1 MFRPVA
7 ILVVV
12 IVAFF
17 VLSQGKIHPRTAYRE
32 MKKLDTNKRQTP
44 EQDQCVDAKIEEKF
58 NNSECEK
65 SAGDIESVIDAILA
79 ETEDD
84 QGVVNAAFQ
93 LFCLPECGTIFL
105 EAEDEC
111 GVLDADSRNFFVSI
125 CGNNQGTP
133 CYEYFDEAI
142 EFLQP
147 SIVCYFNATLGFPC
161 QCRSQLLSAVGEQ
174 GCCINVYQDLA
185 QAIADDSGG
194 FNYRP
199 DELYGFCDVRQ
210 PNDCN
215 NSPLGGSAAVSASI
229 LSVAAALLL
238 ALFG

>member
-1 MFRPVA
+1 MLRSVA
-7 ILVVV
+7 VLVVV
-12 IVAFF
+12 MVVFF
-17 VLSQGKIHPRTAYRE
+17 ALSQGKIHPRTAYRKL
-32 MKKLDTNKRQTP
+32 KKLDTNKRQTP
-44 EQDQCVDAKIEEKF
+44 EQDQCVDAKIEEKLS
-58 NNSECEK
+58 NSECVK
-65 SAGDIESVIDAILA
+65 RAGELESVIDAILA
-79 ETEDD
+79 DTEDD
-84 QGVVNAAFQ
+84 QGVVNTAFQ

-111 GVLDADSRNFFVSI
+111 GVLDVDSRNLFVGI
-125 CGNNQGTP
+125 CGNINGTP
-133 CYEYFDEAI
+133 CYEYFDETL

-174 GCCINVYQDLA
+174 GCCINVYQDFA
-185 QAIADDSGG
+185 QAIAEER
-194 FNYRP
+194 FIYRP

-215 NSPLGGSAAVSASI
+215 NSPLGGSVAVSASI

>member
-1 MFRPVA
+1 MLRPVA
-7 ILVVV
+7 VLVVV
-12 IVAFF
+12 MVVFF
-17 VLSQGKIHPRTAYRE
+17 ALSQGKIHPRTAYRKL
-32 MKKLDTNKRQTP
+32 KKLDTNKRQTP
-44 EQDQCVDAKIEEKF
+44 EQDQCVDAKIEE
-58 NNSECEK
+58 NLSNSECMK
-65 SAGDIESVIDAILA
+65 RAGELESVIDAVLA
-79 ETEDD
+79 DTEDD

-111 GVLDADSRNFFVSI
+111 GVLDVDSRNLFVGL
-125 CGNNQGTP
+125 CGNNNGTP
-133 CYEYFDEAI
+133 CYEYFYEAL
-142 EFLQP
+142 EFSQT

-185 QAIADDSGG
+185 QAIAEER
-194 FNYRP
+194 FIYRP

-238 ALFG
+238 ALIG